1 MAHSGEVFELRFENV
16 LGNLLRAGVS
26 MAAAVVLIGGVVYLF
41 RHGAEPFVYT
51 VFRGEPTD
59 LRSIAGIIRSAR
71 TLSGRGIIQLGL
83 LMLVA
88 TPVARIIVSVG
99 AFAAEKDWKY
109 VVITLIVLAVLVYS
123 MLTGGV

>member
-1 MAHSGEVFELRFENV
+1 MARRRDAFELRFENI

-26 MAAAVVLIGGVVYLF
+26 MAAAVVLIGGVVYLL
-41 RHGAEPFVYT
+41 RHGSEPFAYE

-71 TLSGRGIIQLGL
+71 TLSGRGIIQLGM

-88 TPVARIIVSVG
+88 TPVARVMFSVG

-109 VVITLIVLAVLVYS
+109 VVITLIVLVVLLYS